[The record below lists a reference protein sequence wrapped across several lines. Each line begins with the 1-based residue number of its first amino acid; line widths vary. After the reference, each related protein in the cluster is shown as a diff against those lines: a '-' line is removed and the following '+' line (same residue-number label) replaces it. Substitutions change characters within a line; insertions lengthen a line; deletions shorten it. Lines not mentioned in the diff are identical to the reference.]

1 MKKIGIMV
9 IKRDGTKEKFN
20 PSKVKHALRRS
31 GLSNK
36 EAETALKL
44 LYSKLKDGMS
54 TRQIYSK
61 LYSIIRSLRPEKK
74 YRFNLK
80 QAFIK
85 LGPAGY
91 FFEEYTAKLFQFLGY
106 ETELRA
112 IPIGRCVT
120 HEVDVIAEKGREKMM
135 VECKFR
141 NEPGTRCRI
150 QTALYIYAR
159 FLDLE
164 EGARLISKIP
174 FTKPCLATNAKFS
187 SDVLDYAECVGMRLL
202 GWAYP
207 RNESLEILA
216 DRTKCY
222 PISVINMKQHTLRT
236 LLKNKFIVVQD
247 IPDNPNEL
255 AKATGISLSS
265 ARRIAKEAQEAR
277 K

>member
-1 MKKIGIMV
+1 MKKLDITV
-9 IKRDGTKEKFN
+9 IKKDGTKEKFK
-20 PSKVKHALRRS
+20 PAKVRRALRRS
-31 GLSNK
+31 GLSTK
-36 EAETALKL
+36 EAETTLKL
-44 LYSKLKDGMS
+44 LYPKLRDGMS

-80 QAFIK
+80 QALIK

-91 FFEEYTAKLFQFLGY
+91 FFEDYTAKLFQCLGY

-120 HEVDVIAEKGREKMM
+120 HEVDVIAKKGREKMM

-159 FLDLE
+159 FQDLA
-164 EGARLISKIP
+164 EGARLHSKIP

-187 SDVLDYAECVGMRLL
+187 TDVLKYAECMGMRLL

-207 RNESLEILA
+207 RDGSLEILA

-222 PISVINMKQHTLRT
+222 PISVISMKQHTLRT
-236 LLKNKFIVVQD
+236 LLKNGFIVVGD
-247 IPDNPNEL
+247 IPENPEEL
-255 AKATGISLSS
+255 AKATGISISN
-265 ARRIAKEAQEAR
+265 ARRIVNEAREAR